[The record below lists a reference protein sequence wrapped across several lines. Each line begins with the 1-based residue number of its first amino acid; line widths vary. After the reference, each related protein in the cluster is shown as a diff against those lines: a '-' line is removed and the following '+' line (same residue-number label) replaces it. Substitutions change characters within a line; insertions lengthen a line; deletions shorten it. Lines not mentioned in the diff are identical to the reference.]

1 MTATAAG
8 RELGMSPMGK
18 ALEIT
23 LICIFFIVIALWGI
37 IWDISSGLLSS
48 GIDGIMLLGVC
59 AMMAGIFFL
68 IALVHLNQT
77 GVIPTPA
84 FLQAK
89 AKPAAAAAAK
99 PTAAA
104 AAPPAAK
111 PPVAAPKP
119 AAPATSPAVPSAA
132 VPAAPRV
139 VAPAPAAASPV
150 ASQAPAKPVT
160 SAPAAPASPA
170 AVPPKAPEE

>member
-1 MTATAAG
+1 MTAGAAR
-8 RELGMSPMGK
+8 RELGMSPRGK

-23 LICIFFIVIALWGI
+23 LICIFFILIALWGI

-48 GIDGIMLLGVC
+48 GIDGIMLLCVC

-89 AKPAAAAAAK
+89 AKPAAAAKAPA
-99 PTAAA
+99 TAAA
-104 AAPPAAK
+104 PATTAGKAQAAAP
-111 PPVAAPKP
+111 VAPKP
-119 AAPATSPAVPSAA
+119 AAPAAA
-132 VPAAPRV
+132 GPAAS
-139 VAPAPAAASPV
+139 PAPAR
-150 ASQAPAKPVT
+150 PAGA
-160 SAPAAPASPA
+160 APAAPA
-170 AVPPKAPEE
+170 AVPPTVPPPAAPKVPEE

>member
-8 RELGMSPMGK
+8 RELGMSPRGK

-23 LICIFFIVIALWGI
+23 LICIFFILIALWGI

-89 AKPAAAAAAK
+89 AKPAAAAAAAK
-99 PTAAA
+99 APATAAA
-104 AAPPAAK
+104 PATTAAKAPAAAP
-111 PPVAAPKP
+111 VAPKP
-119 AAPATSPAVPSAA
+119 AAPAAA
-132 VPAAPRV
+132 GP
-139 VAPAPAAASPV
+139 AASP
-150 ASQAPAKPVT
+150 ALARPAGP
-160 SAPAAPASPA
+160 APAAPA
-170 AVPPKAPEE
+170 AVPPTVPPPAAPKVPEE

>member
-8 RELGMSPMGK
+8 RESGMSPKAK

-23 LICIFFIVIALWGI
+23 LICIFFILIALWGI

-59 AMMAGIFFL
+59 VMMAGIFFL

-89 AKPAAAAAAK
+89 AKPAAAAKAPAAA
-99 PTAAA
+99 AAA
-104 AAPPAAK
+104 AAPPAAAAA
-111 PPVAAPKP
+111 AAP
-119 AAPATSPAVPSAA
+119 
-132 VPAAPRV
+132 
-139 VAPAPAAASPV
+139 PAAA
-150 ASQAPAKPVT
+150 
-160 SAPAAPASPA
+160 
-170 AVPPKAPEE
+170 